1 MTTTSTT
8 TLERRADEALHAPHL
23 PALAP
28 TDRLALAL
36 GTQLIL
42 WGERQRQLRADRAA
56 RTEQA
61 RRSHAAA
68 RAASAS
74 STTFEHRSWSGPTW

>member
-1 MTTTSTT
+1 MTTTTTT
-8 TLERRADEALHAPHL
+8 TLERQADAALHAQQL

-42 WGERQRQLRADRAA
+42 WGERQRQLRAARADRA
-56 RTEQA
+56 EQA
-61 RRSHAAA
+61 RIAHAAA
-68 RAASAS
+68 HAATAS
-74 STTFEHRSWSGPTW
+74 RSTFEHRSWSGPTW

>member
-1 MTTTSTT
+1 MTTTTT
-8 TLERRADEALHAPHL
+8 ALEREADAALHAPHL

-42 WGERQRQLRADRAA
+42 WGERQRQLRVARADRA
-56 RTEQA
+56 EQA
-61 RRSHAAA
+61 RASQAAA
-68 RAASAS
+68 RADAASRD
-74 STTFEHRSWSGPTW
+74 TFEHRAAAGPAW

>member
-1 MTTTSTT
+1 MTTTTT
-8 TLERRADEALHAPHL
+8 TLEREADAALHATPL

-42 WGERQRQLRADRAA
+42 WGEHRRQQRADRAA
-56 RTEQA
+56 RTEHA
-61 RRSHAAA
+61 RTSHAAA

-74 STTFEHRSWSGPTW
+74 HATFEHRSWSGPTW